1 LAICFLGE
9 GSRNW
14 IVEQDIRSGP
24 VIFLLVLAAVGI
36 SFIAEGLLRKQQV
49 CEQQI
54 PKHELTKYSEVINL
68 LFSCAYFSDIGS
80 VFQFSAKQ
88 NTIG

>member
-1 LAICFLGE
+1 LAICFLGA

-24 VIFLLVLAAVGI
+24 VIFLLVLAAVGV

-54 PKHELTKYSEVINL
+54 PKHELPKYSEVINL
-68 LFSCAYFSDIGS
+68 LFAVHIFQILAS